1 MFMKSEVKHVEL
13 QVSLFFLFL
22 ISLSYFCNNYY
33 FLFSLFSFSY
43 FFFNIFVFFSNNYY
57 AMSDEYI

>member
-1 MFMKSEVKHVEL
+1 MFIKSEVKHVEL

-22 ISLSYFCNNYY
+22 ISFLSFFCNNYY

-43 FFFNIFVFFSNNYY
+43 FFFNIFVFFFQQLLCN
-57 AMSDEYI
+57 E